1 MKKKRFFALL
11 LLILLTSI
19 YPSKNIL
26 SSKFDLKKIDITNNT
41 ILSDKEIKKHLYSI
55 YNKNLILLNSK
66 EIELALR
73 QNSFIEGFNIKKKY
87 PNTLKIKVFEKK
99 PIVILM
105 NKKNKYYLSDKID
118 LIEFKNLQKYN
129 DLPYVFGNKN
139 DFKILYKKLN
149 EINFPL
155 GIIRK
160 YTFFESNR
168 WDIETTD
175 KKLIKL
181 PTNNY
186 TKSLQNYLELRNGN
200 DFKKYTI
207 FDYRINNQI
216 ILK

>member
-1 MKKKRFFALL
+1 
-11 LLILLTSI
+11 
-19 YPSKNIL
+19 
-26 SSKFDLKKIDITNNT
+26 
-41 ILSDKEIKKHLYSI
+41 
-55 YNKNLILLNSK
+55 
-66 EIELALR
+66 
-73 QNSFIEGFNIKKKY
+73 
-87 PNTLKIKVFEKK
+87 
-99 PIVILM
+99 M

-139 DFKILYKKLN
+139 DFKKLYKKLN

-155 GIIRK
+155 SIIRK

-186 TKSLQNYLELRNGN
+186 TKSLHNYLELRNGN
-200 DFKKYTI
+200 DFKKYKI

>member
-1 MKKKRFFALL
+1 MVWNATRLYCV
-11 LLILLTSI
+11 LI
-19 YPSKNIL
+19 
-26 SSKFDLKKIDITNNT
+26 
-41 ILSDKEIKKHLYSI
+41 
-55 YNKNLILLNSK
+55 
-66 EIELALR
+66 
-73 QNSFIEGFNIKKKY
+73 
-87 PNTLKIKVFEKK
+87 LKIKVFEKK